1 MSDCCPLGY
10 LFNYSLQID
19 EASDAEKRRRKDY
32 KSDSEIYTE
41 PKGGAKK
48 SKTDSKSE
56 KYRKINLDE
65 K

>member
-1 MSDCCPLGY
+1 M
-10 LFNYSLQID
+10 FVFQID
-19 EASDAEKRRRKDY
+19 EASDAEKKRRKDY

-41 PKGGAKK
+41 PKADRKK

-56 KYRKINLDE
+56 KYRLDE